1 MKKLQMA
8 NHKIDAEPSVQP
20 KKAKV
25 QLQHV
30 QTIEHYTE
38 FGKKKKEPLKTN
50 HIKPQ
55 HLFTANPACK
65 LRRNLP

>member
-30 QTIEHYTE
+30 QTIEHHTE
-38 FGKKKKEPLKTN
+38 FGKKKRTTKNQPY
-50 HIKPQ
+50 
-55 HLFTANPACK
+55 
-65 LRRNLP
+65 